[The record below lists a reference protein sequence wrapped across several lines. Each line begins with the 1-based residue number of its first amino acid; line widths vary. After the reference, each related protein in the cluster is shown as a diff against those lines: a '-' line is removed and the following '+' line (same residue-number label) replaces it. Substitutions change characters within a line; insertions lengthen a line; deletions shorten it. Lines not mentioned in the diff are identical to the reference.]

1 MKGKRSFKILKLI
14 ISLTA
19 GLVLAVFALLMF
31 LSGVFRQQNYLQ
43 PWKPGYSAAITDPR
57 LRLAAHGLLAASGHN
72 MQPWRIKL
80 DQKNDKVFTLYAD
93 NRRLSPAVDPE
104 ARQLMISQGTFLE
117 YVRIAGQQLG
127 YPVDIKLFP
136 EGGYDESR
144 LEESM
149 ASKPVAR
156 LTLNSISL
164 VSQPPLYNYLFQP
177 DTNRGPYTSDKLS
190 PVQLKGLQSINNIS
204 GLKMNI
210 VQDAGNMKILGDY
223 AEKAAVI
230 EAGVDSVMQESA
242 RIFRA
247 NEREKNQ
254 FRDGFSVEGQG
265 TSGIMRHILQGAVTL
280 FPSLNEGE
288 SASKQFINSTTASVK
303 STPAYVLIISNDNS
317 RVSQIR
323 SGMLY
328 SRLTLTAHL
337 QGLAMQPLSQVLE
350 EYPEMSRLYS
360 GIHREYA
367 APGQTIQMLARVGTP
382 LKTGQLSMRR
392 DVLELLDDN

>member
-1 MKGKRSFKILKLI
+1 
-14 ISLTA
+14 
-19 GLVLAVFALLMF
+19 MF

-43 PWKPGYSAAITDPR
+43 PWKPGYSAAMTDPR
-57 LRLAAHGLLAASGHN
+57 MRLAAHGLLAASGHN

-127 YPVDIKLFP
+127 YRVDIKLFP
-136 EGGYDESR
+136 EGDYDESR

-156 LTLNSISL
+156 LTLNNISL

-190 PVQLKGLQSINNIS
+190 PAQVKDLQSINDIS
-204 GLKMNI
+204 GLQMNI
-210 VQDAGNMKILGDY
+210 VQDAENMKVLGDY

-280 FPSLNEGE
+280 FPSMNEGKA
-288 SASKQFINSTTASVK
+288 ASKQFINSTTASVN
-303 STPAYVLIISNDNS
+303 STPAYALIISDDNS
-317 RVSQIR
+317 RVSQVR

-350 EYPEMSRLYS
+350 EYPEMSGLYS
-360 GIHREYA
+360 GIHRRYA

-382 LKTGQLSMRR
+382 LKTVPLSMRR

>member
-1 MKGKRSFKILKLI
+1 
-14 ISLTA
+14 
-19 GLVLAVFALLMF
+19 
-31 LSGVFRQQNYLQ
+31 
-43 PWKPGYSAAITDPR
+43 
-57 LRLAAHGLLAASGHN
+57 
-72 MQPWRIKL
+72 
-80 DQKNDKVFTLYAD
+80 
-93 NRRLSPAVDPE
+93 
-104 ARQLMISQGTFLE
+104 
-117 YVRIAGQQLG
+117 
-127 YPVDIKLFP
+127 
-136 EGGYDESR
+136 
-144 LEESM
+144 
-149 ASKPVAR
+149 
-156 LTLNSISL
+156 

-210 VQDAGNMKILGDY
+210 VQDAGNMKVLGDY

-280 FPSLNEGE
+280 FPSLNEGKA
-288 SASKQFINSTTASVK
+288 ASKQFINSTTASVK